1 MAGKRSR
8 ASNRKK
14 KTPGG
19 GEEDVEAHQG
29 LEGEGNTAEEEIGAV
44 RRSSGGSSGVAAL
57 RTKEREGE
65 WCGVKRRPGA
75 PFIGLRRE
83 RKGRP
88 RRWRELDRPAINGGG
103 GGSGSGGACGGEEE
117 VQEARGEC
125 EGAAAGPS
133 GVLL

>member
-1 MAGKRSR
+1 
-8 ASNRKK
+8 
-14 KTPGG
+14 
-19 GEEDVEAHQG
+19 VEAHLG
-29 LEGEGNTAEEEIGAV
+29 LEGEGNTAEEEIRAA

-65 WCGVKRRPGA
+65 WCRVKRRPGA

-88 RRWRELDRPAINGGG
+88 RRRRELDRPAINGGG
-103 GGSGSGGACGGEEE
+103 GSGSGGAYGGEEE
-117 VQEARGEC
+117 VREARGEC

>member
-14 KTPGG
+14 RTPGG
-19 GEEDVEAHQG
+19 RGEDVEAHLG
-29 LEGEGNTAEEEIGAV
+29 LEGEGNTAEEEIRAA

-65 WCGVKRRPGA
+65 WCRVKRRPGA

-88 RRWRELDRPAINGGG
+88 RRRRRELDRPAINGGG
-103 GGSGSGGACGGEEE
+103 GSGSGGAYGGEEE
-117 VQEARGEC
+117 VREARGEC